1 MKKLYIVGVGSGN
14 FEDLTIKANK
24 VLMESEFIYCD
35 ELLYQK
41 LCLYFNNKLLP
52 NSYNATNERCNNAIL
67 KALNNNVVSILGSGD
82 TGIYGISNIILDK
95 MDKIDDTL
103 ELEIIPGITSA
114 ISGAAL
120 LGSPLTKDFVVI
132 SLSNNF
138 GNKHD
143 IEKKVRYAALA
154 DLNIVF
160 YSPCNP
166 DISNLLLAKE
176 ILLSIKKED
185 PIVGIANNIGCIDE
199 NIIVTNLSKFPY
211 DRIHS
216 FSTIFVGNSKMKL
229 TKSRKMNSP
238 LYY

>member
-24 VLMESEFIYCD
+24 VLMESECIYCD

-41 LCLYFNNKLLP
+41 LYLYFKDKLLP

-67 KALNNNVVSILGSGD
+67 KALNNSVVSILGSGD

-95 MDKIDDTL
+95 LDKIDDTL

-120 LGSPLTKDFVVI
+120 LGSPLTKDFAVI

-138 GNKHD
+138 GNKQD
-143 IEKKVRYAALA
+143 IEKKIRYAALA
-154 DLNIVF
+154 DFNIVF

-176 ILLSIKKED
+176 ILLSVKKED
-185 PIVGIANNIGCIDE
+185 PIVGIANNIGCREE
-199 NIIVTNLSKFPY
+199 NIIVTNLSKLPY

-216 FSTIFVGNSKMKL
+216 FSTIFVGNSQMKL
-229 TKSRKMNSP
+229 TKNRKMNSP
-238 LYY
+238 LY

>member
-154 DLNIVF
+154 DFNIVF

>member
-114 ISGAAL
+114 I
-120 LGSPLTKDFVVI
+120 
-132 SLSNNF
+132 
-138 GNKHD
+138 
-143 IEKKVRYAALA
+143 
-154 DLNIVF
+154 
-160 YSPCNP
+160 C
-166 DISNLLLAKE
+166 
-176 ILLSIKKED
+176 
-185 PIVGIANNIGCIDE
+185 
-199 NIIVTNLSKFPY
+199 
-211 DRIHS
+211 
-216 FSTIFVGNSKMKL
+216 
-229 TKSRKMNSP
+229 
-238 LYY
+238 

>member
-24 VLMESEFIYCD
+24 VLMESECIYCD

-41 LCLYFNNKLLP
+41 LYLYFKDKLLP

-67 KALNNNVVSILGSGD
+67 KALKNNVVSILGSGD

-95 MDKIDDTL
+95 LDKIDDTL

-120 LGSPLTKDFVVI
+120 LGSPLTKDFAVI

-138 GNKHD
+138 GNKQD
-143 IEKKVRYAALA
+143 IEKKIRYAALA
-154 DLNIVF
+154 DFNIVF

-176 ILLSIKKED
+176 ILLSVKKED
-185 PIVGIANNIGCIDE
+185 PIVGIANNIGCREE
-199 NIIVTNLSKFPY
+199 NIIVTNLSKLPY
-211 DRIHS
+211 NRIHS
-216 FSTIFVGNSKMKL
+216 FSTIFVGNSQMKL
-229 TKSRKMNSP
+229 TKNRKMNSP
-238 LYY
+238 LY

>member
-24 VLMESEFIYCD
+24 VLMESECIYCD

-41 LCLYFNNKLLP
+41 LYLYFKDKLLP

-67 KALNNNVVSILGSGD
+67 KALKNNVVSILGSGD

-95 MDKIDDTL
+95 LDKIDDTL

-120 LGSPLTKDFVVI
+120 LGSPLTKDFAVI

-138 GNKHD
+138 GNKQD
-143 IEKKVRYAALA
+143 IEKKIRYAALA
-154 DLNIVF
+154 DFNIVF

-176 ILLSIKKED
+176 ILLSVK
-185 PIVGIANNIGCIDE
+185 IVGIANNIGCREE
-199 NIIVTNLSKFPY
+199 NIIVTNLSKLPY

-216 FSTIFVGNSKMKL
+216 FSTIFVGNSQMKL
-229 TKSRKMNSP
+229 TKNRKTNSP
-238 LYY
+238 LY

>member
-1 MKKLYIVGVGSGN
+1 M
-14 FEDLTIKANK
+14 
-24 VLMESEFIYCD
+24 
-35 ELLYQK
+35 
-41 LCLYFNNKLLP
+41 
-52 NSYNATNERCNNAIL
+52 
-67 KALNNNVVSILGSGD
+67 
-82 TGIYGISNIILDK
+82 
-95 MDKIDDTL
+95 
-103 ELEIIPGITSA
+103 
-114 ISGAAL
+114 

-154 DLNIVF
+154 DFNIVF